1 MGIVLKWN
9 FKNLLADI
17 PRLVLTLCSIAA
29 AFTMLTAMG
38 LSLESHMLAIGSLNE
53 GIPKMVS
60 AVLQP
65 IVQTA
70 FALTLYV
77 LFEVSLSERKSQ
89 FHIMRTAGTT
99 TSQLLHGLFAEAM
112 ALDAAGAA
120 LGIGLGYLFAWLL
133 LRSVGV
139 PLHPEVFWGRE
150 VFLRGVLPAFAL
162 SPVMMLLNAPVL
174 LREKESKRRK
184 KPKKPRPPFK
194 TRLLPRLFGA
204 GGALEYA
211 LGKQQRRHRVL
222 LVAAIVVNVVAL
234 FLVTAGIAIVSDL
247 YIPMQYD
254 MRIQFFDSVGK
265 DEFYGTDGTRLREAL
280 EKELTACEKE
290 GLLEEYE
297 HFQRYYSG
305 LTVIDDQWLTE
316 EALAEFDPE
325 ANNYTYLY
333 RLNDRQHCSDFSYLY
348 FFDDEMFNRYLAEND
363 VPYNGSGGVIDN
375 GISYNGRW
383 IKLIDHLPET
393 AGIKLYALPEGFY
406 EARQEADDAN
416 TNVLPERAWEA
427 VSKSTDSVYIQPIA
441 LQNQRHDSLYRRFYD
456 VVTGSSIIFPAS
468 ARGAFD
474 AFIEA
479 NGRESYDV
487 YYVSAKDT
495 KALYQRLSNAIDG
508 KYGFYFR
515 LQHFGDG
522 MDFFSPKNPS
532 EEEIVALD
540 TAIEAFDYQSQR
552 NDSQT
557 FQSQM
562 DSLYRFFTVMVFLM
576 IALNIVNVVH
586 MNRLSRRR
594 EYAILRS
601 LGLGGRQQLGM
612 TLYES
617 FRLTAAAVLWSVP
630 SLVLAA
636 WFLYPYLINNGSAD
650 NMIARI
656 FDEMEAVTDT
666 GLWEELALVI
676 KYIWQLI
683 SPYWPLI
690 VFAVS
695 FLFFGFVLAEHLI
708 DRQFEKDE
716 LVLILKDDI
725 HG

>member
-1 MGIVLKWN
+1 MQPTVL
-9 FKNLLADI
+9 I
-17 PRLVLTLCSIAA
+17 
-29 AFTMLTAMG
+29 
-38 LSLESHMLAIGSLNE
+38 
-53 GIPKMVS
+53 
-60 AVLQP
+60 
-65 IVQTA
+65 A

-174 LREKESKRRK
+174 LREKAGERRK
-184 KPKKPRPPFK
+184 KLPKKLHPPFR

-204 GGALEYA
+204 GGSLEYT

-222 LVAAIVVNVVAL
+222 LVAAIVVNVAAL
-234 FLVTAGIAIVSDL
+234 FLATAGIAIVSDL

-254 MRIQFFDSVGK
+254 MRIQFFDSVSK

-290 GLLEEYE
+290 GLLEKYE
-297 HFQRYYSG
+297 HFQRCWAG
-305 LTVIDDQWLTE
+305 LAVIDDEWLTE

-325 ANNYTYLY
+325 ASRYTYLY

-348 FFDDEMFNRYLAEND
+348 FFDDDMFNSYLVEND
-363 VPYNGSGGVIDN
+363 VSYSGIGGVIDN
-375 GISYNGRW
+375 GIIVNGRW
-383 IKLIDHLPET
+383 TKLIDHLPET
-393 AGIKLYALPEGFY
+393 AGITLCAQPEGFY
-406 EARQEADDAN
+406 EAEQETNDAK
-416 TNVLPERAWEA
+416 TNVLPEWVSEA
-427 VSKSTDSVYIQPIA
+427 LSESADSVYLQPVA
-441 LQNQRHDSLYRRFYD
+441 LQNQRRDSLVRRYYD
-456 VVTGSSIIFPAS
+456 ADILSSSVIFPAS
-468 ARGAFD
+468 ERGAFD
-474 AFIEA
+474 AFIDA

-487 YYVSAKDT
+487 YYVCAKDT
-495 KALYQRLSNAIDG
+495 KALYQRLSKTIDG

-522 MDFFSPKNPS
+522 RAFRFPENPT
-532 EEEIVALD
+532 EEEKTALN

-562 DSLYRFFTVMVFLM
+562 DSLYRFFSVMVFLM

-630 SLVLAA
+630 ALVLSAR
-636 WFLYPYLINNGSAD
+636 FLYPYLINNGSAD

-656 FDEMEAVTDT
+656 FDDEKDVTDA
-666 GLWEELALVI
+666 GLWEGIALVT